1 MPNGKKKTYSV
12 LEQLSTQELENL
24 LVQDFSASN
33 GAEPDIDFI
42 LEVMEVIQRR
52 DDSDAVGMEDLD
64 VDKAWKEFRQEYQGH
79 SESFKV
85 GSSREYSP
93 SQPEQIRKPKRVYP
107 LIRYAG
113 IAAILII
120 LLSGVASALGYN
132 VFQAIATWTTETFSF
147 VSPGNAEAQNSRQ
160 AVPENDLGSSLRTI
174 VAEQT
179 ETPLVPTWFPE
190 GTEEYEPVSIVDRV
204 TRTIFSES
212 FKTASGSFTIQIQI
226 YDTFPE
232 HFAGVYQK
240 DDSPVKLREI
250 NGITHYIFSNS
261 KTHQAV
267 WMNGNIEVAISG
279 KLSVEELEKMVESIY
294 EE

>member
-79 SESFKV
+79 FESFKV

-120 LLSGVASALGYN
+120 LLSGVASAFGYN

-160 AVPENDLGSSLRTI
+160 AVPENDLGSSLRTM

-190 GTEEYEPVSIVDRV
+190 GTEECEPVQRAERSSYTV
-204 TRTIFSES
+204 FSES
-212 FKTASGSFTIQIQI
+212 FEIPSGRIIIRIQI
-226 YDTFPE
+226 YNNLPDKST
-232 HFAGVYQK
+232 GTYQK
-240 DDSPVKLREI
+240 DENPVELYEV
-250 NGITHYIFSNS
+250 NGITHYIFSNN